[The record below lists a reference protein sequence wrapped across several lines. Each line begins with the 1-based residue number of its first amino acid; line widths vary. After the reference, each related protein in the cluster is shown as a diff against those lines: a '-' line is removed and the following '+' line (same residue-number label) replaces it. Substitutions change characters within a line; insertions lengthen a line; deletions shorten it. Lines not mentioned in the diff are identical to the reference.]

1 MIDNKKLDK
10 QLDAIDKF
18 IDKENKKFDDY
29 ISKMHN
35 FTKSEKRLKD
45 ILFHSLYL
53 LAQNH
58 KMTQEDAM
66 HFVEEDCASL
76 HWNQNESE
84 SA

>member
-10 QLDAIDKF
+10 QLDAMDKF

-29 ISKMHN
+29 MSKMHN